1 MIDYLDI
8 ARARM
13 TGRPLSDTEIDTLIH
28 TPVDE
33 IFPMMAG
40 ADMLRRHY
48 FDNKVHLCAI
58 TNAKSGRCSEDC
70 RFCSQSKFV
79 NTDIDIYPLK
89 KAQSLKEEI
98 SEMEPTPVNRFSMV
112 TSGRG
117 LSKEEIKEICK
128 TGPEPRDIKLC
139 ASLGIL
145 DIEDFEA
152 LKKAG
157 ITRYH
162 HNLETARSLFDDIC
176 TTHSYDERIQTIK
189 NAQKAGMTIC
199 SGGIFGV
206 GETME
211 QVVELAQDLAALDV
225 DAVPMNFL
233 TPIPGTPMADT
244 PPLSPMDCLKTIAL
258 MRYILPQK
266 EILVCGGR
274 MLNLKQLSG
283 LVFFAGASGIMT
295 GNYLT
300 TQGNQ
305 LEQDMALLKDLGL
318 EPRQE

>member
-1 MIDYLDI
+1 MINYLDI
-8 ARARM
+8 ARAGVE
-13 TGRPLSDTEIDTLIH
+13 GRSLSSTEINTLIH
-28 TPVDE
+28 TPIDE
-33 IFPMMAG
+33 IFSMMAG
-40 ADMLRRHY
+40 ADMLRRHF
-48 FDNKVHLCAI
+48 FDNKIHLCAI

-79 NTDIDIYPLK
+79 DTNIDIYPLK
-89 KAQSLKEEI
+89 KAEGLKA
-98 SEMEPTPVNRFSMV
+98 EMEEMRPTPVNRFSMV

-117 LSKEEIKEICK
+117 LSKEEIKEVCK
-128 TGPEPRDIKLC
+128 TGPEAKDLKLC

-145 DIEDFEA
+145 DVEDFEN

-162 HNLETARSLFDDIC
+162 HNLETARSLFDHIC

-189 NAQKAGMTIC
+189 NAQKAGMSIC

-211 QVVELAQDLAALDV
+211 QVVELAMDLAELDV

-233 TPIPGTPMADT
+233 TPIEGTPMADMA
-244 PPLSPMDCLKTIAL
+244 PLSPMECLKTIAL
-258 MRYILPQK
+258 MRYLLPQK

-274 MLNLKQLSG
+274 MLNLKQLQG

-305 LEQDMALLKDLGL
+305 LEQDMELLKDLGL
-318 EPRQE
+318 EPRQA